1 MCSGLCNQPLN
12 REFSKENS
20 MDAAYYALIKQYLTR
35 QITDFGDTLLIS
47 TMNFVNVIALLVLTL
62 IVLTKGFRILTGR
75 SQESL
80 MGMVLEMSRNALIVI
95 AATTMGL
102 GNIAIKELLLTDL
115 PNGIHHLVTDS
126 DDSPEQSI
134 DKNLAYTAVIMGAMD
149 GAQGL
154 NAGISA
160 ENVASAGRASLIAV
174 LGAAG
179 PPMTAGAMLLMYT
192 FAITLFVG
200 LGPIFILCLLHDS
213 TKQLFHGWL
222 KYGLATMFSLAVLSF
237 MTSVIM
243 EMMFKVAGALW
254 SAGAINGLLRLG
266 DGGAGL
272 TSQAMQQGGIGLL
285 MTVLLV
291 TAPPMAA
298 SFFGATVGTFATN
311 AQVNGGGNPNSVGPQ
326 GQAPGTY
333 TQQQPANVPAQT
345 KQGAG
350 STTNLPPVAHSP
362 AELPRDEIRTGS
374 FAPPPR
380 ALNVDGEA
388 R

>member
-1 MCSGLCNQPLN
+1 MQSL
-12 REFSKENS
+12 R
-20 MDAAYYALIKQYLTR
+20 ALA
-35 QITDFGDTLLIS
+35 GG
-47 TMNFVNVIALLVLTL
+47 VLTL

-95 AATTMGL
+95 AASTMAM
-102 GNIAIKELLLTDL
+102 GNIPLKQLLLTDL
-115 PNGIHHLVTDS
+115 PNGINHLVTGD
-126 DDSPEQSI
+126 DDSPEKSI

-298 SFFGATVGTFATN
+298 SFFGATIGQFYSVS
-311 AQVNGGGNPNSVGPQ
+311 QVAGGGGAQANASGQP
-326 GQAPGTY
+326 GQAGYQPAAPAESTR
-333 TQQQPANVPAQT
+333 TQQSSPTA
-345 KQGAG
+345 
-350 STTNLPPVAHSP
+350 NLPATARTSVEP
-362 AELPRDEIRTGS
+362 PRDEIRAAS
-374 FAPPPR
+374 MPPPSK
-380 ALNVDGEA
+380 ALKVAGEA
-388 R
+388 

>member
-1 MCSGLCNQPLN
+1 MAQA
-12 REFSKENS
+12 R
-20 MDAAYYALIKQYLTR
+20 
-35 QITDFGDTLLIS
+35 
-47 TMNFVNVIALLVLTL
+47 TL
-62 IVLTKGFRILTGR
+62 IVPTKGFRILTGR

-80 MGMVLEMSRNALIVI
+80 IGMVLEMSRNAFIVI
-95 AATTMGL
+95 AATTMAL
-102 GNIAIKELLLTDL
+102 GNIPLKQLLLTDL
-115 PNGIHHLVTDS
+115 PNGINHLVTGG
-126 DDSPEQSI
+126 DDPPEKSI

-160 ENVASAGRASLIAV
+160 ENVASAGRASMIAV

-213 TKQLFHGWL
+213 TRQLFHGWL
-222 KYGLATMFSLAVLSF
+222 KYGLAIMFSLAVLSF

-298 SFFGATVGTFATN
+298 SFFGATIGQFSSVSQVAGGGGAQANASGQPGQAGYQPQATTTTT
-311 AQVNGGGNPNSVGPQ
+311 APPEQQGRSGGLGGGNLNRTS
-326 GQAPGTY
+326 
-333 TQQQPANVPAQT
+333 TQPHA
-345 KQGAG
+345 
-350 STTNLPPVAHSP
+350 
-362 AELPRDEIRTGS
+362 DEIRMAS
-374 FAPPPR
+374 VPPPPK
-380 ALNVDGEA
+380 ASKVAGEA
-388 R
+388 